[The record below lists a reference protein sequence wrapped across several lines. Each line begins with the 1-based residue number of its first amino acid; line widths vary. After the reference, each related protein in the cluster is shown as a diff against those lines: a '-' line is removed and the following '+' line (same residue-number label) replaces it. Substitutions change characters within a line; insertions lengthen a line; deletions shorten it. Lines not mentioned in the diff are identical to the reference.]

1 VRIVYVE
8 DTLLNLCLIE
18 RIARMG
24 GHEVI
29 NYAYGEQALEHFER
43 DKPDLLLVDLRL
55 EGEMTGI
62 QLIEKLRNGGQ
73 TLPIVVIT
81 ALEGRAV
88 EERCKTAG
96 CTEFHVKPLMVREMV
111 RLLHRY
117 AKEKS
122 AEKSAGQVSETDEAR
137 SSQAKPAS

>member
-1 VRIVYVE
+1 MRIVYVE

-29 NYAYGEQALEHFER
+29 NYAYGEQVLEHFER

-62 QLIEKLRNGGQ
+62 QLIEQLRNAGH

-81 ALEGRAV
+81 AVEGRNV

-122 AEKSAGQVSETDEAR
+122 AEKSTDQVSETDD
-137 SSQAKPAS
+137 AKSTQTNPVS

>member
-1 VRIVYVE
+1 MRILYVE

-29 NYAYGEQALEHFER
+29 NYAYGEQVLEHFER
-43 DKPDLLLVDLRL
+43 DQPDLLLVDLRL

-62 QLIEKLRNGGQ
+62 QLIEQLRDAGH

-81 ALEGRAV
+81 ALEGDDV
-88 EERCKTAG
+88 EERCRTAG
-96 CTEFHVKPLMVREMV
+96 CTEFYVKPLMVREMV

-122 AEKSAGQVSETDEAR
+122 VEKSTDQVPETDGAK
-137 SSQAKPAS
+137 SSQAKPTS